1 MTNIWGFLIQT
12 LSVSVVAIILL
23 FVKWLLNDKLS
34 PRWQYGVSV
43 VLAVRILF
51 PVKMDHGIYITLA
64 VWVET
69 VKAAAERMLESA
81 YSKIYF
87 SSEIKYV
94 FPYIHSMPESITD
107 WIFVIYAA
115 GVIVSVIY

>member
-43 VLAVRILF
+43 VLAVEDTFSGQNGSRNIYNTCCMGRDSQGGSRKNVGIGIFKDLF
-51 PVKMDHGIYITLA
+51 SIRDQACI
-64 VWVET
+64 
-69 VKAAAERMLESA
+69 
-81 YSKIYF
+81 
-87 SSEIKYV
+87 
-94 FPYIHSMPESITD
+94 SMHLQH
-107 WIFVIYAA
+107 A
-115 GVIVSVIY
+115 